1 MRRDDQPADLALPE
15 AGLAT
20 SPAREQAAAPAGA
33 PCVEL
38 AIVVPTFNERGNIG
52 ELVRRLGRVL
62 EGRHWEVIF
71 VDDDSPDGTAEA
83 VRDLAQ
89 RDTRVRCLHRIG
101 RRGLS
106 RAVIEGILS
115 TSAPHIVVMDADLQH
130 DEGLVPAMLERMQ
143 REPLD
148 LVVGSRYCAGGSIGQ
163 WDGTRARMSRLATA
177 LARLVVKAEL
187 TDPMSG
193 FFIVRRE
200 AFHAAVRQ
208 LSGEG
213 YKILLDVMASSP
225 QALRFAELPYEFR
238 QRFAGESKLDTAVVW
253 QYLLLIIDK
262 RLGHIVPARF
272 VLFAA
277 VGASGLLVHFAVL
290 STLFHGLGSPF
301 TVAQA
306 MATMVAMTSNY
317 AINNVL
323 TYRDS
328 RRRGLRFLTGLLS
341 FYVVCGLG
349 AVANVGVANV
359 AFANQH
365 AWWLSAAAGVL
376 VGTVWNYAATSVF
389 TWGKR

>member
-1 MRRDDQPADLALPE
+1 
-15 AGLAT
+15 
-20 SPAREQAAAPAGA
+20 
-33 PCVEL
+33 
-38 AIVVPTFNERGNIG
+38 
-52 ELVRRLGRVL
+52 
-62 EGRHWEVIF
+62 
-71 VDDDSPDGTAEA
+71 
-83 VRDLAQ
+83 
-89 RDTRVRCLHRIG
+89 
-101 RRGLS
+101 
-106 RAVIEGILS
+106 
-115 TSAPHIVVMDADLQH
+115 
-130 DEGLVPAMLERMQ
+130 VPAMLDRMQ
-143 REPLD
+143 REPID
-148 LVVGSRYCAGGSIGQ
+148 LAVGSRYCAGGSIGQ

-213 YKILLDVMASSP
+213 YKILLDMMASSP
-225 QALRFAELPYEFR
+225 KPLRFAELPYEFR

-290 STLFHGLGSPF
+290 STLFHGMATPF

-306 MATMVAMTSNY
+306 IATMVAMTSNY

-328 RRRGLRFLTGLLS
+328 RRRGMRFLTGLLS